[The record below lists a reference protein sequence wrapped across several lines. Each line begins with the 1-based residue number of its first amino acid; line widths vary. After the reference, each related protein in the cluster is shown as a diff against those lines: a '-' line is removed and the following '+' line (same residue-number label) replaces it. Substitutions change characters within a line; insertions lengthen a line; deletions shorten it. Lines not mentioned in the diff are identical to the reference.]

1 MLRVLVVDDSE
12 VARRLL
18 AEVLGRDG
26 GLQVVGEASG
36 GAEALRLA
44 ARLRPDVITMDVQM
58 PGMDGLETT
67 RRIMEQHP
75 APIVVVSG
83 GHDPGDLA
91 HSVRAL
97 DAGAL
102 TALRKPR
109 GPADPGFAAEAA
121 ELVAT
126 VKLMAEVKVF
136 RRRPAAA
143 APAAG
148 PLSGPPPGG
157 ALPARRY
164 QAEMVAVG
172 ASTGGPAALAA
183 ILRALPATTPVP
195 ILVVQHITPGF
206 DAALA
211 TWLDETTPLR
221 VRLAADGQ
229 PLRPGEVVIAPA
241 GTHLGLS
248 GGARVE
254 LGQGPPVDGHRPS
267 ATRLF
272 ASVARV
278 FGPRALGVILTG
290 MGGDGAA
297 GLLELRRAGGTAL
310 AQDEA
315 SCVVAGM
322 PGAAVAA
329 GASTR
334 WSRSASWPP
343 GSPPPGP
350 RPASIAGP
358 WTSSRSTCCGP
369 SRTATS
375 ASSACGSP
383 TCSGS

>member
-26 GLQVVGEASG
+26 GLQIVGEAAS

-44 ARLRPDVITMDVQM
+44 ERLRPDVITMDVQM

-67 RRIMEQHP
+67 RQIMERHP

-102 TALRKPR
+102 AALRKPH
-109 GPADPGFAAEAA
+109 GPAHPGFAAEAA
-121 ELVAT
+121 ELVGT

-136 RRRPAAA
+136 RRRPAAPP
-143 APAAG
+143 APAAI
-148 PLSGPPPGG
+148 PV
-157 ALPARRY
+157 AATPAAPIPAHRVP
-164 QAEMVAVG
+164 AEVVAVG
-172 ASTGGPAALAA
+172 ASTGGPAALATV
-183 ILRALPATTPVP
+183 LRGLPATTPVP

-211 TWLDETTPLR
+211 TWLDETTPLP
-221 VRLAADGQ
+221 VHLAVDGQ
-229 PLRPGEVVIAPA
+229 ALRPGEVVIAPA

-248 GGARVE
+248 GAARVE
-254 LGQGPPVDGHRPS
+254 LGRGPPVDGHRPS
-267 ATRLF
+267 ATHLF
-272 ASVARV
+272 TSVARV

-290 MGGDGAA
+290 MGSDGAA
-297 GLLELRRAGGTAL
+297 GLLELRRAGGTVL

-315 SCVVAGM
+315 SCVVGGM

-329 GASTR
+329 GAVDQVVR
-334 WSRSASWPP
+334 LGELAARIAAAWS
-343 GSPPPGP
+343 
-350 RPASIAGP
+350 PA
-358 WTSSRSTCCGP
+358 C
-369 SRTATS
+369 
-375 ASSACGSP
+375 
-383 TCSGS
+383 